1 MLPMVKSKAAIIF
14 AISGVLL
21 SACAEDVPQE
31 INEQF
36 NTDSATD
43 SNEIELV
50 DSLFDNIE
58 FDFEED

>member
-1 MLPMVKSKAAIIF
+1 MITLKTVYIF
-14 AISGVLL
+14 PLL
-21 SACAEDVPQE
+21 FLLFIGCAEEVPE
-31 INEQF
+31 AITEQF

-58 FDFEED
+58 FEFEDDSI